1 LAAAALFGS
10 MIAVPGGAEAA
21 PVPLAGAVA
30 GAATAGEPLAEKAQY
45 YYGRPYRYRRHY
57 APRRFYGRRY
67 YRPRYYRPRVV
78 CRIRPGFY
86 GPRRVCF
93 RRY

>member
-1 LAAAALFGS
+1 
-10 MIAVPGGAEAA
+10 MP
-21 PVPLAGAVA
+21 VA
-30 GAATAGEPLAEKAQY
+30 GATASAVAVAPLVEKAQY

-57 APRRFYGRRY
+57 APRRFYGRPF
-67 YRPRYYRPRVV
+67 YRPRYYGPRVV